1 MAAPLPDPA
10 ADARRE
16 AFRVDDGRRRDRPG
30 PAAPVPSL
38 AAHRSSL
45 QGVQRTIRDARLAR
59 LALDGSEALGEEPA
73 VLRSLLH
80 VASRLRAIRRGDRD
94 HAPVRGCPRFDDP
107 GRTGRRRRVPHSDQ
121 PLLPDR
127 ERRAAPH
134 GRPCRQV
141 HRRRRDGHVH
151 PGDVR
156 PRPRGERDRGR
167 ADASSTGSR
176 AHPRPSG
183 CPSGSGSTP
192 GRRSW
197 ERSGMRRR
205 SRTSRRSATP

>member
-16 AFRVDDGRRRDRPG
+16 AFRVTMEGGETDQVRLRRFLRWLPTDPRCKACNAPFGMPGSLVSRSMGRRRWAKNPRFCDRCYTWLRDYG
-30 PAAPVPSL
+30 LS
-38 AAHRSSL
+38 
-45 QGVQRTIRDARLAR
+45 GVEI
-59 LALDGSEALGEEPA
+59 DG
-73 VLRSLLH
+73 
-80 VASRLRAIRRGDRD
+80 
-94 HAPVRGCPRFDDP
+94 HAPVRRCPRFDDA
-107 GRTGRRRRVPHSDQ
+107 GRTGRARRIPNADQ

-127 ERRAAPH
+127 ERCAAPH
-134 GRPCRQV
+134 GRPRRQV

-156 PRPRGERDRGR
+156 PRPRGERDPGR
-167 ADASSTGSR
+167 ATDPRSGR
-176 AHPRPSG
+176 EPHPRPSG
-183 CPSGSGSTP
+183 CPSGLGSIP